1 MIEHQVSLQD
11 SLIQILTEP
20 EELRMLNM
28 DRLSVLDIPL
38 GVESDA
44 YLTHLFVLGEE
55 IKVETRVV
63 TSLVS
68 LFGDIGGLREVFS
81 SLILLLVGSF
91 QSKAYLF
98 D

>member
-38 GVESDA
+38 GVE
-44 YLTHLFVLGEE
+44 
-55 IKVETRVV
+55 
-63 TSLVS
+63 
-68 LFGDIGGLREVFS
+68 
-81 SLILLLVGSF
+81 
-91 QSKAYLF
+91 
-98 D
+98 